1 MENQEISQPIKQI
14 IQFWES
20 NNQQLTQFFNKYP
33 DHVYAGKVAPGR
45 NSGLYL
51 LAHLVAVSDG
61 LFTILGLGD
70 KKFPELEPFIGESET
85 KINYQVDINELKA
98 KWEAINTKLTA
109 EFATKDNNWWLDRH
123 MSVSAED
130 FAKEPHR
137 NKLNVLLSRASHVNY
152 HRGQLVFL
160 TEEVIAQ

>member
-20 NNQQLTQFFNKYP
+20 NNQQITQLFNKFP
-33 DHVYAGKVAPGR
+33 DHIYAGKVAPGR

-70 KKFPELEPFIGESET
+70 KKFPELQQFVGESET
-85 KINYQVDINELKA
+85 AINYQVDINELRA
-98 KWEAINTKLTA
+98 KWDNVNALLTA
-109 EFATKDNNWWLDRH
+109 EFATKDNAWWLDRH
-123 MSVSAED
+123 MSVSPED

-137 NKLNVLLSRASHVNY
+137 NKLNVLISRASHENY

-160 TEEVIAQ
+160 TEEVISQ

>member
-1 MENQEISQPIKQI
+1 MENQEISLPIKQI

-20 NNQQLTQFFNKYP
+20 NNQQLTQLFNKFP
-33 DHVYAGKVAPGR
+33 DHVYAGKVAPNR
-45 NSGLYL
+45 SSGLYL

-61 LFTILGLGD
+61 LFTILGLGEI
-70 KKFPELEPFIGESET
+70 KFPELARFIRESET
-85 KINYQVDINELKA
+85 DINYQVDINELKA
-98 KWEAINTKLTA
+98 KWEAVNTKLTA
-109 EFATKDNNWWLDRH
+109 EFATKDNAWWLDRH

-137 NKLNVLLSRASHVNY
+137 NKLNVLLSRASHINY

-160 TEEVIAQ
+160 TEEVVAD